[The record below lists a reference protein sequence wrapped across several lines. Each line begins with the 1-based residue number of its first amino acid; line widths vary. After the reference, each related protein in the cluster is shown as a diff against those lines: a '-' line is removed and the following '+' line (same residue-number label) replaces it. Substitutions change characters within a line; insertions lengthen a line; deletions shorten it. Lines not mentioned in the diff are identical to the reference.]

1 MIQAWLT
8 ENGTRPDFTLR
19 EAPDPVPGNGEVRIR
34 VEACG
39 VSPTD
44 LPQRGS
50 PTPGLPYVPGYEV
63 AGTIDAVGQGVSNVP
78 EGAQVFALLRGGGY
92 ADTVVVNHKK
102 VFQRLQWMS
111 ARDAAALPTDYLT
124 AYQALQVMGSLRAGN
139 QVLVTDADDALGAA
153 LLEICRLFEATTLVT
168 APRDRHELLKEQGAD
183 HAIDPD
189 RVNLAAAVE
198 EATGAVA
205 LDLIVVRDQT
215 AWRGY
220 YPLLAP
226 TGRLICL
233 PGPRRRWRWLARLR
247 PALTT
252 EQLLRDNRGL
262 LGVQLAP
269 DFPDVDRQ
277 RQWMQTIVDWYDEAR
292 FRPTIDRTFPLDAA
306 AAAHA
311 YLAEPEGLG
320 KVLLLP

>member
-8 ENGTRPDFTLR
+8 ESGTPPGFTLR

-39 VSPTD
+39 VSAAD
-44 LPQRGS
+44 LPHGGS
-50 PTPGLPYVPGYEV
+50 PTPPLPYVPGYEV
-63 AGTIDAVGQGVSNVP
+63 AGTVDAVGQGVAHVP
-78 EGAQVFALLRGGGY
+78 EGAQVFALLPGAGY
-92 ADTVVVNHKK
+92 ADTVCVNHKR

-111 ARDAAALPTDYLT
+111 ARDAAALPTDFLT
-124 AYQALQVMGSLRAGN
+124 AYQALRVMGSLRAGN
-139 QVLVTDADDALGAA
+139 QVLLTDADDALGVA
-153 LLEICRLFEATTLVT
+153 LLEICRLFEAKALVT
-168 APRDRHELLKEQGAD
+168 APMERHDLLKEKGAA
-183 HAIDPD
+183 HAIDPS
-189 RVNLAAAVE
+189 RVDLAAAIE
-198 EATGAVA
+198 EATGSVA
-205 LDLIVVRDQT
+205 LDLVVLRNQA
-215 AWRGY
+215 AWRAH
-220 YPLLAP
+220 YPLLGP
-226 TGRLICL
+226 TGRLLCL
-233 PGPRRRWRWLARLR
+233 PGARRRWQWLARLR

-277 RQWMQTIVDWYDEAR
+277 RQWMETIVDWYDEAR